1 VSQWEGR
8 IFRVTSKGRTTKLLD
23 TTTPEVKSADF
34 EYIPKKKL
42 IVTPTFYGD
51 RVAAYRIEE

>member
-1 VSQWEGR
+1 VSQWQGR
-8 IFRVTSKGRTTKLLD
+8 IWRVTPRGEATKLLD

-34 EYIPKKKL
+34 EYIPDERL
-42 IVTPTFYGD
+42 IVTPTFYND